1 MWQTNKPLVIAAIA
15 GIVLMIAAAVFA
27 VVFFTVIKPA
37 GAVPATVQDKPTVQ
51 MTADTTDDSAE
62 VSADTEDGNTLPD
75 VSDDT
80 A

>member
-37 GAVPATVQDKPTVQ
+37 GAVPATVQDKPTV
-51 MTADTTDDSAE
+51 
-62 VSADTEDGNTLPD
+62 
-75 VSDDT
+75 
-80 A
+80 